1 MSTAPHPNCV
11 WLEFLQA
18 WIDEARTK
26 GTKVASAYQ
35 KAYRSLAAET
45 QAFSHPCE
53 TVKLTGIGDSIAKR
67 LEASYASWCNEN
79 SVPIPEKPVSQ
90 KTSRPVS
97 SQAGKVPRPRRQR
110 KEYVPEPRT
119 GAHGILVGLYTCVIE
134 TGDHAAS
141 CSKAE
146 LIARAQPF
154 CDSDYS
160 TPGGGSSRR
169 GPSSLTNRAAAGS
182 QFSSQNRRSYIT
194 AWSAMK
200 TLIDRAYVYRTGNP
214 PRFYLSDQGLQVA
227 KVLAEAEDL
236 VNSTESCSL
245 NTVHSEHSGSSSAAE
260 FPFGETSHSIATQ
273 NIVSTSTDGLSQQ
286 AASVSE
292 NDHRHALDTEIHKE
306 RDRLYL
312 PPRKHYL
319 DESPSQASQT
329 QSKSIQSGLSRD
341 DEIDL
346 EMQPTDHFVVDLVQS
361 SQDDCYVVTEPS
373 VGATSEIP
381 KSPKSVNDPIRI
393 SISLVDS
400 SPVIQETARHN
411 TVIPSSPLSHQPNR
425 WRQEDICA
433 IESSSN
439 PSSPTIQ
446 AAGVSHVPAQPQTGC
461 HCLPGNSYTIHMIMD
476 HREVRAK
483 HSSHT
488 ETVRRVTF
496 EEAMQR
502 RGVDCELRALEL
514 GDILWVARP
523 KPNLPAAHA
532 LPWKNVQEVVLD
544 AVVERKRLDDLTSSL
559 FDGRWHEQ
567 KQRLRCSGIGRI
579 FYLIEDVDVANL
591 VQRHGDQ
598 IQTALSSTQI
608 IDGFHVQRTAHGEG
622 TADFLARLHGVLQ
635 EMYCNQPL
643 YVIRDEMIDR
653 EHYDT
658 LQAHLRT
665 QQPDTPFHT
674 SFHTYQS
681 LHNKSS
687 AANTLQDTWIRMLS
701 CVRRVSP
708 EKAEEITQRW
718 PTPMVF
724 FHALR
729 DDQQKYGEESA
740 RKFVS
745 SMIDDQVLV
754 PRRKIGKALSAQLWS
769 LICSSRYADSLD

>member
-1 MSTAPHPNCV
+1 MSSAPHPNSV

-18 WIDEARTK
+18 WSDEARSK

-45 QAFSHPCE
+45 EAFSHPCE

-67 LEASYASWCNEN
+67 LEASYANWCKEN
-79 SVPIPEKPVSQ
+79 SVQIPEKPVSQ
-90 KTSRPVS
+90 RTSRPVS
-97 SQAGKVPRPRRQR
+97 CQAEKVTRPRRQR

-119 GAHGILVGLYTCVIE
+119 GAHGILVGLYTYVAE
-134 TGDHAAS
+134 AGDHAAS

-146 LIARAQPF
+146 LIARAQPY

-160 TPGGGSSRR
+160 VPGGGSSRR
-169 GPSSLTNRAAAGS
+169 GPSSLANRTAAGS
-182 QFSSQNRRSYIT
+182 QFSSQHRRSYIT

-200 TLIDRAYVYRTGNP
+200 TLIDRAYVYRSGNP
-214 PRFYLSDQGLQVA
+214 PRFYLSEQGLQVA
-227 KVLAEAEDL
+227 KVLAEAEDI
-236 VNSTESCSL
+236 VTSTESDSL
-245 NTVHSEHSGSSSAAE
+245 NTVHSEHPGMSSAAE
-260 FPFGETSHSIATQ
+260 FPLEETSQSVATQ
-273 NIVSTSTDGLSQQ
+273 NAVSSSTDQLSQQ
-286 AASVSE
+286 AACVAENHDSHASNSE
-292 NDHRHALDTEIHKE
+292 ILREK
-306 RDRLYL
+306 DRLYL

-319 DESPSQASQT
+319 DESRSRTPPT
-329 QSKSIQSGLSRD
+329 QSNALQSGISRENELNLD
-341 DEIDL
+341 
-346 EMQPTDHFVVDLVQS
+346 MQSTDCFVVDLVQS

-373 VGATSEIP
+373 MGAITEVLS
-381 KSPKSVNDPIRI
+381 SPRSVHDPICI

-411 TVIPSSPLSHQPNR
+411 TVIASSPLAHQPIR
-425 WRQEDICA
+425 WQQEDVCG

-439 PSSPTIQ
+439 PSSPTMQ
-446 AAGVSHVPAQPQTGC
+446 AVGVSPVPAQPQIGC

-483 HSSHT
+483 QSGHSDT
-488 ETVRRVTF
+488 NRRVTF

-502 RGVDCELRALEL
+502 RGVQCELRALEL

-523 KPNLPAAHA
+523 KPNLTAAQA

-579 FYLIEDVDVANL
+579 FYLIEDVDVANI

-608 IDGFHVQRTAHGEG
+608 IDGFHVQRTAHAEG
-622 TADFLARLHGVLQ
+622 TADFLARMHGILQ
-635 EMYCNQPL
+635 EIYCDQPL

-718 PTPMVF
+718 PTPMIF
-724 FHALR
+724 FRALR
-729 DDQQKYGEESA
+729 NDQQKHGEESA